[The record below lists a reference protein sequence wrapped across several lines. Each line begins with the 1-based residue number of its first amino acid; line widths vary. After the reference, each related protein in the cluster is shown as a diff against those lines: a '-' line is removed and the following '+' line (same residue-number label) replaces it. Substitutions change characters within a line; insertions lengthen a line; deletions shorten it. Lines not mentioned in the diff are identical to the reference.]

1 MLRKSLRNH
10 RGPQRRQNLIRWS
23 AICAIVVALLLWGVG
38 AARSVTCEE
47 CQELD
52 KNKAVTQ
59 QDLTQKEKVLE
70 TAFKKKDFQK
80 VADIRNQITELRK
93 KLMDLKDKSKD
104 CKDACKPD
112 IIKEAEC
119 RKLRGEINTLESN
132 PSGAE
137 ADAEKVDTLYR
148 DLRQCNKDLEELKKR
163 RK

>member
-1 MLRKSLRNH
+1 LVRC
-10 RGPQRRQNLIRWS
+10 S
-23 AICAIVVALLLWGVG
+23 AICAIIVALLLWGPG
-38 AARSVTCEE
+38 AALSVTCEE

-52 KNKAVTQ
+52 KNKAVAQ
-59 QDLTQKEKVLE
+59 QDLTQKENALE
-70 TAFKKKDFQK
+70 TFFKKKDFQK
-80 VADIRNQITELRK
+80 VTDTRNQITELRK

-112 IIKEAEC
+112 VLKEAEC
-119 RKLRGEINTLESN
+119 RKLRGEINTLESA

-148 DLRQCNKDLEELKKR
+148 DLRQCNKDLEELKKG

>member
-1 MLRKSLRNH
+1 MVRCS
-10 RGPQRRQNLIRWS
+10 S
-23 AICAIVVALLLWGVG
+23 ICAIIVSLLLWGPG
-38 AARSVTCEE
+38 TALSVTCEE

-52 KNKAVTQ
+52 KNKAVAQ
-59 QDLTQKEKVLE
+59 QDLTQKENALE
-70 TAFKKKDFQK
+70 TFFKKKDFQK
-80 VADIRNQITELRK
+80 VTDTRNQITELRK

-112 IIKEAEC
+112 VLKDAEC
-119 RKLRGEINTLESN
+119 RKLRGEINTLESA